1 MRSSFY
7 ALVAALFF
15 IPGIGASQEIAEPFK
30 VGTFDINGKPG
41 VGVVLRDRLIL
52 ELDAANAALEENPSY
67 PHVPMPDD
75 MIGLIERYEYGLK
88 RRLYEIVNV
97 HVRNEWLDASYVHEL
112 GDVITLPPIM
122 YPG

>member
-1 MRSSFY
+1 MHSIHRLSPECRYNARKRPRNGRNNRVNDRGVLMRSSFY

-67 PHVPMPDD
+67 P
-75 MIGLIERYEYGLK
+75 
-88 RRLYEIVNV
+88 
-97 HVRNEWLDASYVHEL
+97 
-112 GDVITLPPIM
+112 
-122 YPG
+122 